1 MSRFWEWSQAAY
13 SRPKASAILLRLQDE
28 FALNVNILLWCC
40 WCAVTHG
47 APSELALRK
56 AADLTDG
63 WSREVTAPLR
73 AARRALKAA
82 PKEAGEEAVGL
93 RASVKSAELEAE
105 RIEQAM
111 LERLALDALAPA
123 RETLN
128 PPDEARRAL
137 ARYADIAD
145 AVRRKGFSVSALDE
159 LARALFA
166 DAAIEAP

>member
-1 MSRFWEWSQAAY
+1 VSGFWEWSQAAY

-40 WCAVTHG
+40 WCAVTYG

-56 AADLTDG
+56 AADLTEG

-82 PKEAGEEAVGL
+82 PKEALGAEAL
-93 RASVKSAELEAE
+93 RASVQSAELDAE